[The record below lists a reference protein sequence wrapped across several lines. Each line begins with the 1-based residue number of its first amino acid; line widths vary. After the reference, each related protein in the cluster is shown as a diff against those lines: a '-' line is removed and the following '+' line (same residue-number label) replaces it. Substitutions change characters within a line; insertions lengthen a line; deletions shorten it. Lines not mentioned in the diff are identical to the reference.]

1 MDKLTQYVQRIE
13 GEAHARFGSRIT
25 DQGGPVDRFRTDANA
40 KSIAHVI
47 AAAGAKVRHDSLG
60 QRTDS
65 ENGLYFSRE
74 LEHIYAEEL
83 KTPLPNLNAL
93 SLFAQDTAPRVG
105 LETHTIRRLIHT
117 GEAAIY
123 RRGGNIPTVGI
134 EREELS
140 FSSEYYVTSI
150 DACYFDS
157 LSASF
162 SNLPKQVNDLLAAR
176 TAVLDVANMST
187 WGFRPDA
194 KTYGIVNYPWL
205 RKKVL
210 ATPFTGS
217 SDPLAVLRELHAF
230 VDFSYQTSKQRFRP
244 TDLVLSTRVYDY
256 LNQTQISADNNSTIL
271 ERFLATSRHIQRVHE
286 AWELQNDGSSRFDD
300 VAPTGLDLMFAWN
313 NSREGV
319 QNVVTQAFTT
329 LPEISNG
336 AFESLVPA
344 YMAHGGIVMR
354 ELGHNSLGFVQPP
367 V

>member
-1 MDKLTQYVQRIE
+1 
-13 GEAHARFGSRIT
+13 
-25 DQGGPVDRFRTDANA
+25 
-40 KSIAHVI
+40 
-47 AAAGAKVRHDSLG
+47 
-60 QRTDS
+60 
-65 ENGLYFSRE
+65 
-74 LEHIYAEEL
+74 
-83 KTPLPNLNAL
+83 
-93 SLFAQDTAPRVG
+93 
-105 LETHTIRRLIHT
+105 
-117 GEAAIY
+117 
-123 RRGGNIPTVGI
+123 VGI

-150 DACYFDS
+150 DACYFDA

-162 SNLPKQVNDLLAAR
+162 VGLNEQAEKLFSAR
-176 TAVLDVANMST
+176 TAISELANMST

-210 ATPFTGS
+210 ATPFTS
-217 SDPLAVLRELHAF
+217 ASTPLDVLAELHAF

-256 LNQTQISADNNSTIL
+256 LNQTQISADNNATIL
-271 ERFLATSRHIQRVHE
+271 ERFLATSRHIKQVHE

-300 VAPTGLDLMFAWN
+300 VAPAGLDLMFAWN

-329 LPEISNG
+329 LPEINNG
-336 AFESLVPA
+336 PFESLVPA

-354 ELGHNSLGFVQPP
+354 ELGHNILGFVQPP
-367 V
+367 A